1 MGRLRGALAPLS
13 SPSPSPFLERGI
25 KGVRLTNNP
34 FELFSPSRYNI
45 DKNDTGDLDG

>member
-1 MGRLRGALAPLS
+1 LK
-13 SPSPSPFLERGI
+13 ERGI
-25 KGVRLTNNP
+25 KGEGLINNL